1 MTGVQLSVKTSKIC
15 PAEKCI
21 LKNKA
26 EKDPLLKRH
35 LHMKDEAMDCFLKS
49 DWWIFV
55 PPQRIIPAVYLP
67 SEKTAGARGT
77 DAITLLL

>member
-1 MTGVQLSVKTSKIC
+1 MTGVQLSVKTGKIC

-35 LHMKDEAMDCFLKS
+35 FHMNNEAMDVFFLK
-49 DWWIFV
+49 
-55 PPQRIIPAVYLP
+55 
-67 SEKTAGARGT
+67 
-77 DAITLLL
+77 

>member
-49 DWWIFV
+49 D
-55 PPQRIIPAVYLP
+55 
-67 SEKTAGARGT
+67 
-77 DAITLLL
+77 